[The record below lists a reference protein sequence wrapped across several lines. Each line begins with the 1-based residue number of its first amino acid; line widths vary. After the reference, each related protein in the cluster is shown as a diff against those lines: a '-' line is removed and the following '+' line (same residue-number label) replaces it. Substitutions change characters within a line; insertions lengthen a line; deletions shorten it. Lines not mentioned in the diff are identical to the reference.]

1 MHAVNTWNSFQFQ
14 CQLPLQPTERNRQKT
29 IIRLEMKAQ
38 RKNTKSTLKWM
49 KMDENGKKC
58 IQKKTKPKKK
68 KKRSNDNAKIK
79 SIYWTKKPYISIRK
93 ANLWYE
99 FLRTHVDATITKF
112 SISAL
117 KPLFLIFFW
126 LLFLTRRLCGAPSLP
141 GTQIEAYTSTTA
153 YYVNRFFFVYSS
165 ARIGIIP
172 CGIKT
177 NAIFLIYS
185 LCCMQRHNTV
195 YM

>member
-1 MHAVNTWNSFQFQ
+1 MN
-14 CQLPLQPTERNRQKT
+14 
-29 IIRLEMKAQ
+29 
-38 RKNTKSTLKWM
+38 
-49 KMDENGKKC
+49 ENGRERKKMHSE
-58 IQKKTKPKKK
+58 KNETKKK

-126 LLFLTRRLCGAPSLP
+126 LLFLTRRLCGAPSQP
-141 GTQIEAYTSTTA
+141 GIQIEAYTSTTA

-185 LCCMQRHNTV
+185 LCCMQRHNTA